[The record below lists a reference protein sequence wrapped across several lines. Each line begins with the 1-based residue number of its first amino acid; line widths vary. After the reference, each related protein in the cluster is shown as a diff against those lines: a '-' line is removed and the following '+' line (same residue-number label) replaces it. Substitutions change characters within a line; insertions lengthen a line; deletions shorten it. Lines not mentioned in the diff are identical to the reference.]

1 MEQVGACPWQPKALP
16 SISKSSVCFCAKRWH
31 PAPNRGWGV
40 CRGRPGRQ
48 EPLPVSLVDG
58 RRWSAFVFSVGLDG
72 RSFGKEKN
80 CFSGATLRHTVFA
93 TKHKSVYFAFI
104 CWQSFHGCFQ
114 NVTRIIPTQ
123 FDLLMWKP
131 QSVGNRT
138 VFPLWSWRDKPWGVC
153 SASGG
158 NRDTVYSLL
167 KGGFLH
173 LNVAHNRSTDDEYLR
188 IRLFAAPLYKQRHLQ
203 EVFTPRGSFLRLCR
217 TPEQSGLKW
226 SRLKWLS
233 FKGRCRCCTLC
244 LFIMPFV
251 EVLTWNETNW
261 CPRNIVQESLVCRW
275 RQMWMRYPNY

>member
-16 SISKSSVCFCAKRWH
+16 GISKSSVCFCAKRRH

-48 EPLPVSLVDG
+48 KPLPVSLVDG

-80 CFSGATLRHTVFA
+80 CCSGATLRHTVFA

-158 NRDTVYSLL
+158 NRDTDYSLL

-173 LNVAHNRSTDDEYLR
+173 LNMAHTTEALMMSTWESDCLQH
-188 IRLFAAPLYKQRHLQ
+188 LYTSRGTSRRCSHQEDLSCDCAGLQ
-203 EVFTPRGSFLRLCR
+203 SSQALTN
-217 TPEQSGLKW
+217 QGLNDWASKEGAI
-226 SRLKWLS
+226 SVYYAFS
-233 FKGRCRCCTLC
+233 LC
-244 LFIMPFV
+244 L
-251 EVLTWNETNW
+251 L
-261 CPRNIVQESLVCRW
+261 W
-275 RQMWMRYPNY
+275 RF